1 RGREVGFHVSTQAGV
16 VRMTER
22 HLHHDPPL
30 AAEVEALRRDA
41 RETFTAGLPAD
52 VRASAAAMIAVA
64 GTATS
69 MTAIDQALE
78 PYDPARVHGAQ
89 VTREA
94 CEAILARLAAMT
106 EDERRH
112 VPGLHPD
119 RAPSIVA
126 GAVFLSE
133 AMAVFGLD
141 ATEVSEHDILYGVAL
156 DAAA

>member
-1 RGREVGFHVSTQAGV
+1 
-16 VRMTER
+16 
-22 HLHHDPPL
+22 
-30 AAEVEALRRDA
+30 
-41 RETFTAGLPAD
+41 
-52 VRASAAAMIAVA
+52 
-64 GTATS
+64 
-69 MTAIDQALE
+69 
-78 PYDPARVHGAQ
+78 
-89 VTREA
+89 
-94 CEAILARLAAMT
+94 MT